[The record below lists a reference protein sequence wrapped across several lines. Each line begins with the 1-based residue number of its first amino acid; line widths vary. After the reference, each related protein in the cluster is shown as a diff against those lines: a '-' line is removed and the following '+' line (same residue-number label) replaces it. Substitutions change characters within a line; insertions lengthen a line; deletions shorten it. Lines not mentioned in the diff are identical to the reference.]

1 MRFFKGLF
9 NKVEQIFVSRRKVD
23 EEFFEE
29 LEESMIAADIGM
41 ATTMKL
47 VEDLKYGAKKDRI
60 TDSEEIKE
68 RLKAAIRD
76 ILLRDGATVGLREDG
91 EAPLVYLFVG
101 VNGVGKTTT
110 IAKLAAR
117 YKKQGKKVIMAAAD
131 TFRAA
136 AIDQLEI
143 WADRVGVDI
152 VKHRPGADPAAVV
165 FDAVSAAKARGAH
178 VVLADTAGRLHN
190 KTNLM
195 EELRKI
201 GRTVVKANGRDADE
215 LILVL
220 DATTGQNAVNQA
232 RDFSEAVPLTGISLS
247 KMDSTAKGG
256 IIVTVKDELNVPVK
270 LVTVGEKVDDLE
282 DFDAQVFVDGLFAE

>member
-47 VEDLKYGAKKDRI
+47 VEDLKYAAKKDRI

-76 ILLRDGATVGLREDG
+76 ILLRDGATVGLREEG

-165 FDAVSAAKARGAH
+165 FDAISAAKARGAH
-178 VVLADTAGRLHN
+178 VVLADTAGRLQN
-190 KTNLM
+190 KTKLS

-282 DFDAQVFVDGLFAE
+282 NFDARVFVDGLFAE

>member
-9 NKVEQIFVSRRKVD
+9 NKVEQIFVSRRQVD

-282 DFDAQVFVDGLFAE
+282 DFDARVFVDGLFAE

>member
-136 AIDQLEI
+136 AIDQREI

-165 FDAVSAAKARGAH
+165 FDAVSAAKARGAN
-178 VVLADTAGRLHN
+178 VVMADTAGRLHN

-282 DFDAQVFVDGLFAE
+282 DFDARVFVDGLFAE

>member
-282 DFDAQVFVDGLFAE
+282 EFDARVFVDGLFAE

>member
-165 FDAVSAAKARGAH
+165 FDAISAAKARGAH

-282 DFDAQVFVDGLFAE
+282 DFDARVFVDGLFAE

>member
-282 DFDAQVFVDGLFAE
+282 DFDARVFVDGLFAE

>member
-47 VEDLKYGAKKDRI
+47 VEDLKYAAKKDRI

-76 ILLRDGATVGLREDG
+76 ILLRDGATVGLREEG

-165 FDAVSAAKARGAH
+165 FDAISAAKARGAH

-282 DFDAQVFVDGLFAE
+282 NFDARVFVDGLFAE

>member
-9 NKVEQIFVSRRKVD
+9 NKVEEIFVSRRKVD

-60 TDSEEIKE
+60 TDSEEIKN

-76 ILLRDGATVGLREDG
+76 ILLRDATVGLNDKG

-143 WADRVGVDI
+143 WADRVGVEI

-165 FDAVSAAKARGAH
+165 FDAISAAKARGAH

-201 GRTVVKANGRDADE
+201 GRTVVKANGREADE
-215 LILVL
+215 LLLVL

-232 RDFSEAVPLTGISLS
+232 KDFSEAVPLTGISLS

-256 IIVTVKDELNVPVK
+256 IIVTIKDELNVPVK

-282 DFDAQVFVDGLFAE
+282 DFDSQTFVDGLFAE

>member
-47 VEDLKYGAKKDRI
+47 VEDLKYAAKKDRI